1 MLFRYIG
8 MFYYNQKL
16 ISALNNFSSFGI
28 NFFGFS
34 YITTGYALSKTMV
47 QASNPKVE
55 DSSVGK

>member
-1 MLFRYIG
+1 